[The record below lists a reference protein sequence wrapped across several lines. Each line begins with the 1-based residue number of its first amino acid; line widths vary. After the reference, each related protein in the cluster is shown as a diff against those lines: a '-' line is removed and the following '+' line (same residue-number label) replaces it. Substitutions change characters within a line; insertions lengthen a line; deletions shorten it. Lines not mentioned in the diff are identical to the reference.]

1 MLYNAPQPSANP
13 LIPVNSE
20 REYDYMQAYYTYL
33 KTFFG
38 EFQETVKVFFA
49 NKARIGGMHTF
60 AKSWFYTIRGS
71 FLSQKFLLYYQGGLT
86 VMNFSLCQHDVSIYY
101 SSRAASHN
109 RSYNVYMYILLYIL
123 SHLLAGLLR
132 KVYF

>member
-1 MLYNAPQPSANP
+1 M
-13 LIPVNSE
+13 E
-20 REYDYMQAYYTYL
+20 
-33 KTFFG
+33 
-38 EFQETVKVFFA
+38 VFC
-49 NKARIGGMHTF
+49 H
-60 AKSWFYTIRGS
+60 KSFCYTIDNIYS
-71 FLSQKFLLYYQGGLT
+71 VTEYILSMVILSGWT
-86 VMNFSLCQHDVSIYY
+86 HSHEFSLCQHDVSIYY

>member
-49 NKARIGGMHTF
+49 GMHTF
-60 AKSWFYTIRGS
+60 AKSWFYTIHGS
-71 FLSQKFLLYYQGGLT
+71 FLSQKFLLY
-86 VMNFSLCQHDVSIYY
+86 H
-101 SSRAASHN
+101 R
-109 RSYNVYMYILLYIL
+109 
-123 SHLLAGLLR
+123 
-132 KVYF
+132 